1 MEKAVV
7 DSRAV
12 SRASSAPWR
21 LSARLHG
28 QMRYTIGIVACVVAA
43 ATFSAIFPHFGSFD
57 NAANVLSLFGPL
69 AILSV
74 GQMIVVLIRGF
85 DLSVGAVFAL
95 ATVVA
100 AQAMNALGLVGLAAA
115 PAMGLA
121 FGLLNGT
128 LVSHFRV
135 QPVIATL
142 GTLLLARGI
151 ALLAANNGQAVIIG
165 GDSQSV
171 LLDLQVT
178 TIYGLPISAVF
189 AVLIFLMIAFVLY
202 ATRFGRRL
210 LMVGGDPYSA
220 ALVGVRVRAVTITAY
235 GLCGFCAGLTAI
247 LIIMRTGLGL
257 PTEGIGMEIQSLAG
271 AVIGGTQLSG
281 GYANPFGVFF
291 AALFIQTTQSGLS
304 FSGISPYAAE
314 MVMGGSILLAG
325 LLDRLSQSIFRTFQS
340 DA

>member
-1 MEKAVV
+1 MEWAVV
-7 DSRAV
+7 DSRTV
-12 SRASSAPWR
+12 SRASRAPWR
-21 LSARLHG
+21 LRVRLQG
-28 QMRYTIGIVACVVAA
+28 QMRYTIGIVAGVLAA
-43 ATFSAIFPHFGSFD
+43 ATFSALFPHFGTLD
-57 NAANVLSLFGPL
+57 NAANILSLFGPL

-95 ATVVA
+95 ASVVA
-100 AQAMNALGLVGLAAA
+100 AQAMNAIGLAGLAAA
-115 PAMGLA
+115 PAIGLA
-121 FGLLNGT
+121 FGLLNGA

-142 GTLLLARGI
+142 GTLLLARGA
-151 ALLAANNGQAVIIG
+151 ALLAANNGQAVLVG
-165 GDSQSV
+165 GDSQLV
-171 LLDLQVT
+171 LLGLEAT
-178 TIYGLPISAVF
+178 TIYGLPLSAVF
-189 AVLIFLMIAFVLY
+189 AVVVFVLIATVLY

-210 LMVGGDPYSA
+210 MMVGGDPYSA

-235 GLCGFCAGLTAI
+235 ALCGLCAGLTAI
-247 LIIMRTGLGL
+247 LIMMRTGLGL

-325 LLDRLSQSIFRTFQS
+325 LLDQVSQRIFTNVLARE
-340 DA
+340 